1 MAGEDVEVLEEAG
14 LRAEVEPVLLQPLV
28 EGGGGS
34 GYAATAAEKSPRL
47 ASLDVF
53 RGLSIAVMI
62 LVDNAGGVWPSI
74 NHSPWTGIT
83 LADFVMP
90 FFSVHSGCSTRPYI
104 QENNQGQKGSIAEGT
119 RPNCETSNCGTCYS
133 RWLFPWTP

>member
-53 RGLSIAVMI
+53 RGLSIAVRH
-62 LVDNAGGVWPSI
+62 VS
-74 NHSPWTGIT
+74 
-83 LADFVMP
+83 
-90 FFSVHSGCSTRPYI
+90 FS
-104 QENNQGQKGSIAEGT
+104 
-119 RPNCETSNCGTCYS
+119 
-133 RWLFPWTP
+133 